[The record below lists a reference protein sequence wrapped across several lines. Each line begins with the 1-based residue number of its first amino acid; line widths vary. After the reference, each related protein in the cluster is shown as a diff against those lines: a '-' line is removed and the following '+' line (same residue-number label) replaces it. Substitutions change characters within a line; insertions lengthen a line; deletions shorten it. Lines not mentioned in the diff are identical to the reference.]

1 MTTSDDPAVTP
12 AVRRSE
18 LGSVT
23 SREELATLLAEQY
36 ARADVSLRELE
47 LRAARAGGPRLA
59 RATCSDM
66 LAGRRFPKK
75 AVMVAFLRACQ
86 VPQEQLADWE
96 RAWERTQIA
105 RLSIARASAAERQ
118 DVPTPD
124 CSLSASEDGE
134 SREGGTEDCVTTA
147 GQKTQPVGS
156 KAGRGRNPAW
166 RRLALPAGFAATSL
180 VAAIGF
186 SAFTDSGT
194 PVQRDV
200 IDDGRAFGSGGS
212 SRFVVTVNPVNTEVR
227 LIRRLDAGIA
237 RQTASVTV
245 DGALAAVW
253 QPLPGGPHGWKDQ
266 SVVLPPVL
274 TQGRREL
281 TITNTFVSSDV
292 DFNEF
297 TYFID
302 HKVDGVWSRAD
313 TVDVGPNHLDSEAA
327 HHYRIT
333 NENWLG
339 THTFRYLE

>member
-1 MTTSDDPAVTP
+1 M
-12 AVRRSE
+12 R
-18 LGSVT
+18 
-23 SREELATLLAEQY
+23 LLAEQY

-47 LRAARAGGPRLA
+47 LRADRAGGPRLA

-75 AVMVAFLRACQ
+75 AVMVTFLRACQ

-96 RAWERTQIA
+96 RAWERTKVTQI
-105 RLSIARASAAERQ
+105 SIARDFAPEQQ
-118 DVPTPD
+118 DVRTPD
-124 CSLSASEDGE
+124 CSRSASEDGE
-134 SREGGTEDCVTTA
+134 SWEGSTQDGVTMA
-147 GQKTQPVGS
+147 AQKTQPVGS
-156 KAGRGRNPAW
+156 KPGRGRNPAW
-166 RRLALPAGFAATSL
+166 RRLVLSAGLAATCL
-180 VAAIGF
+180 ATAIGF

-194 PVQRDV
+194 PAQRDV
-200 IDDGRAFGSGGS
+200 IDDGRAFDSGGS
-212 SRFVVTVNPVNTEVR
+212 SRFVITVNPVNTEVR

-245 DGALAAVW
+245 DGALAAIW
-253 QPLPGGPHGWKDQ
+253 QPLPEGPHGWKDQ
-266 SVVLPPVL
+266 SVVLPPAL

-333 NENWLG
+333 NENWSG
-339 THTFRYLE
+339 THTFRYVN